1 MVNIMVK
8 SLVTHNPN
16 LILFSIICCL
26 KAGHPFST
34 CGDDSLVPL
43 VLSIFCAV
51 LKLTKQ
57 KKVLIVSKD
66 KKEIPLFFLQ

>member
-16 LILFSIICCL
+16 LILLSIICCF

-34 CGDDSLVPL
+34 CGDESLDPL
-43 VLSIFCAV
+43 LAVSILNAGKKKKSRKMIE
-51 LKLTKQ
+51 LKKYYI
-57 KKVLIVSKD
+57 KYIS
-66 KKEIPLFFLQ
+66 I